1 MKISI
6 ACDDKYEAQKF
17 ASLIFIK
24 GGKETYIRSIL
35 NVVEN
40 ELVISLKD
48 KSAHSIVL
56 KDKANVEKFADF
68 IQSVIDKEHKLVSTK
83 ILEHNIEIVKEWI
96 YRVNTTYAV
105 TITNIATREI
115 ANALESPSM
124 VLFHNYYN

>member
-6 ACDDKYEAQKF
+6 ACDSKYEAQKF

-24 GGKETYIRSIL
+24 DGKETYITSIL

-56 KDKANVEKFADF
+56 KDKVNVEKFADF

-83 ILEHNIEIVKEWI
+83 ILEYSVEIVKEWI
-96 YRVNTTYAV
+96 YRVNTVYSV
-105 TITNIATREI
+105 TITTIATREI
-115 ANALESPSM
+115 VNALESPSIIW
-124 VLFHNYYN
+124 FHSY